1 MLIKREALEHM
12 TAEDR
17 EFWER
22 MIALDDAVAQEG
34 GQYVITPNLDD
45 PAEKARF
52 EEDNRMMTA
61 WIENEKAKETLKCI
75 CGSVAKVQY
84 RDMPVRVNGKMVTV
98 KNSPGYVC
106 SECGEGMTKGS
117 DSLRMTDRAKIAFE
131 NNWAEI
137 EF

>member
-12 TAEDR
+12 SAEDR

-34 GQYVITPNLDD
+34 GQYVIMPNLND
-45 PAEKARF
+45 PIERARF
-52 EEDNRMMTA
+52 EENNQLTTA
-61 WIENEKAKETLKCI
+61 WIEKEKALKKCI
-75 CGSVAKVQY
+75 CGSRAKLQL
-84 RDMPVRVNGKMVTV
+84 RDMPIRVNGKIVIV

-106 SECGEGMTKGS
+106 SECGKGMTKGS
-117 DSLRMTDRAKIAFE
+117 DSIQMTDRAKLAVE
-131 NNWAEI
+131 NGWDEI